1 MHIVLKINYIMQY
14 FQAVQIGKQRANKAQ
29 MILFDIS
36 GFAMLTLTTKKINGT
51 FVPVGEESFATVI
64 KTSDGFVI
72 ILVDE
77 DGFTKAQT
85 KALEKE
91 EAQKILNKILASG
104 IAEFSRK
111 EIKIW
116 TETYPTVQDELKE

>member
-1 MHIVLKINYIMQY
+1 MHIVLKIHCIMQY

-36 GFAMLTLTTKKINGT
+36 GFAMLTLTTKKIDGK
-51 FVPVGEESFATVI
+51 FFPVGEESFVTVI
-64 KTSDGFVI
+64 KTSDGFII

-91 EAQKILNKILASG
+91 EAKKIFNKILASG

-116 TETYPTVQDELKE
+116 TDTFPTVQDELK

>member
-1 MHIVLKINYIMQY
+1 
-14 FQAVQIGKQRANKAQ
+14 

-36 GFAMLTLTTKKINGT
+36 GFAMLTLTTKKIDGK
-51 FVPVGEESFATVI
+51 FFPVGEESFVTVI

-91 EAQKILNKILASG
+91 EAKKIFNKILASG

-116 TETYPTVQDELKE
+116 TDTFPTVQDELK

>member
-1 MHIVLKINYIMQY
+1 MQY

-29 MILFDIS
+29 MVLFEIA
-36 GFAMLTLTTKKINGT
+36 GFSMLTLTTKKIDGK
-51 FVPVGEESFATVI
+51 FFPVGEESLATAI
-64 KTSDGFVI
+64 KIDDGYVT

-85 KALEKE
+85 KPLEKE
-91 EAQKILNKILASG
+91 EVRKIFNKVLDSG
-104 IAEFSRK
+104 IAEFSGK

-116 TETYPTVQDELKE
+116 TDTFPTVQDELR

>member
-1 MHIVLKINYIMQY
+1 MQY

-36 GFAMLTLTTKKINGT
+36 GFAMLTLTTKKIDGK

-91 EAQKILNKILASG
+91 EAKKILRSSDSINIVG
-104 IAEFSRK
+104 K
-111 EIKIW
+111 EIVSLSVNMGIGS
-116 TETYPTVQDELKE
+116 EDGIKEIDGIPFLIVFKV

>member
-1 MHIVLKINYIMQY
+1 MHIVLKIHYIMQY
-14 FQAVQIGKQRANKAQ
+14 FQAVQIGMQRANKAQ

-36 GFAMLTLTTKKINGT
+36 GFAMLTLTTKKINGK
-51 FVPVGEESFATVI
+51 FVPVGEETFATAI

-91 EAQKILNKILASG
+91 EAQKIFNKILASD

-116 TETYPTVQDELKE
+116 TETYPTVQDELM

>member
-1 MHIVLKINYIMQY
+1 MQY
-14 FQAVQIGKQRANKAQ
+14 FQAVQIGKQRANNAQ

-36 GFAMLTLTTKKINGT
+36 GFAMLTLTTKKIDGK
-51 FVPVGEESFATVI
+51 FVPVGEESFVTVI
-64 KTSDGFVI
+64 KTDDGFVVL
-72 ILVDE
+72 LVDT

-91 EAQKILNKILASG
+91 EGRKIYNKVLDSNFT
-104 IAEFSRK
+104 EFSGN

-116 TETYPTVQDELKE
+116 NDVYPTVQDELK

>member
-1 MHIVLKINYIMQY
+1 MQY

-29 MILFDIS
+29 MVLFDIS
-36 GFAMLTLTTKKINGT
+36 GFAMLTLTTKKIDGK
-51 FVPVGEESFATVI
+51 FVPVGEESFVTVI
-64 KTSDGFVI
+64 KTGDGFVI

-91 EAQKILNKILASG
+91 EAKNIYKKIIESG
-104 IAEFSRK
+104 ISEFSDK

-116 TETYPTVQDELKE
+116 ADIFPTVQDQLK

>member
-1 MHIVLKINYIMQY
+1 MLIVYKFHKIMQY

-29 MILFDIS
+29 MVLFEVA
-36 GFAMLTLTTKKINGT
+36 GFAMLTLTTKKIDGK
-51 FVPVGEESFATVI
+51 FFPVGEESFVTAI
-64 KTSDGFVI
+64 KTNDGYVV

-91 EAQKILNKILASG
+91 EGKKIYSKVLDSN
-104 IAEFSRK
+104 IAEFSGK
-111 EIKIW
+111 QINIW
-116 TETYPTVQDELKE
+116 NDTYPTVQDELK

>member
-1 MHIVLKINYIMQY
+1 MQY

-36 GFAMLTLTTKKINGT
+36 GFAMLTLTTKKIGGK
-51 FVPVGEESFATVI
+51 FAPVGEESFVTVI
-64 KTSDGFVI
+64 KTDDGFVI
-72 ILVDE
+72 LLVDT

-91 EAQKILNKILASG
+91 EAQKIFSKVLDSG
-104 IAEFSRK
+104 ITEFSGK

-116 TETYPTVQDELKE
+116 TDTYPTVQNELK